1 MLAIARYVDRRL
13 LFMVQVKIY
22 GLEENIAP
30 KRFALSYAIH
40 AALTEAIGTPEEKR
54 FQRYIILKPEDFI
67 FPSDRTNNYT
77 IVEINM
83 FAGRSVK
90 AKKNLI
96 RLLYQKIAETVGIT
110 PQDLEINLIET
121 PRSNW
126 GVRGVPGDELNLN
139 YQVDI

>member
-1 MLAIARYVDRRL
+1 
-13 LFMVQVKIY
+13 MVQVKIY

-40 AALTEAIGTPEEKR
+40 AALTEAIGTPKEKR
-54 FQRYIILKPEDFI
+54 FQRFITLKPEDFI
-67 FPSDRTNNYT
+67 FPNDRTNNYT

-83 FAGRSVK
+83 FAGRSVE

-96 RLLYQKIAETVGIT
+96 RLLYQKIVETLDIT
-110 PQDLEINLIET
+110 PQDLEINIIET

-126 GVRGVPGDELNLN
+126 GVRGVPGDELNLD